1 MEKNSDTNIFAENK
15 DEIKEMVQ
23 LFIRC
28 GLIEDEAIA
37 EEKIRKAKRN
47 KNKRVYHNTKLM
59 LEQYRKL
66 AWVVK
71 SFPDEISMELNEEF
85 EEIDKLIDRLYVE
98 MAFGKKRIEQRVE
111 GVAQAR
117 LILERINIA
126 VNSLRKFHEDGEL
139 LYQVIYRSYIIPKRK
154 PFLDV
159 AGELNISE
167 SQFYRLRSKAFGLLS
182 NRLWSA
188 GNREFTFWIEMY
200 LILTT

>member
-85 EEIDKLIDRLYVE
+85 EEIDKLIERLDVE

-117 LILERINIA
+117 LILERINI
-126 VNSLRKFHEDGEL
+126 L
-139 LYQVIYRSYIIPKRK
+139 LCKR
-154 PFLDV
+154 
-159 AGELNISE
+159 
-167 SQFYRLRSKAFGLLS
+167 
-182 NRLWSA
+182 
-188 GNREFTFWIEMY
+188 
-200 LILTT
+200 

>member
-85 EEIDKLIDRLYVE
+85 EE
-98 MAFGKKRIEQRVE
+98 M
-111 GVAQAR
+111 
-117 LILERINIA
+117 
-126 VNSLRKFHEDGEL
+126 
-139 LYQVIYRSYIIPKRK
+139 
-154 PFLDV
+154 
-159 AGELNISE
+159 ISE
-167 SQFYRLRSKAFGLLS
+167 IRNAVEILDEAIDTVSLETIL
-182 NRLWSA
+182 NRIGFPDNWYEI
-188 GNREFTFWIEMY
+188 RMEDVR
-200 LILTT
+200 